1 MPQRARS
8 GRLFVLGN
16 AGLDIGLDLPGLPQ
30 PGETLLG
37 RAAGRAPG
45 GKGLNQAVVAARA
58 ALVPVLF
65 FSPIGDDP
73 DGQHVLRALA
83 SEPFAALEL
92 PVLAAPT
99 DLSILM
105 VLPGGENA
113 IVSAGDCAHALPP
126 AAATAFAAR
135 CAPGDWL
142 LLQGNLLPPVT
153 AAAIAAARAR
163 GARIMLNTAPVT
175 ADMAALLTLCDLVVA
190 NSAEAEQLAP
200 GGAIHAAP
208 DGVAIVTLG
217 AEGCRV
223 TRHGTA
229 VNHPAH
235 AVQVRDTTGAGDTF
249 CGLLAAALAAGH
261 TMDPAIAAAQAAAA
275 LTVTRPGAFPSL
287 PTVTELHRILA
298 SPPRL

>member
-1 MPQRARS
+1 MSRV
-8 GRLFVLGN
+8 FVLGN

-65 FSPIGDDP
+65 FAPIGHDP
-73 DGQHVLRALA
+73 EGQHVVRAMAL
-83 SEPFAALEL
+83 EPFATLEL

-113 IVSAGDCAHALPP
+113 IVSAGDCAHALPLD
-126 AAATAFAAR
+126 AAAGFAGR
-135 CAPGDWL
+135 CDPGDWL
-142 LLQGNLLPPVT
+142 LLQGNLLPAVT
-153 AAAIAAARAR
+153 AAAIAVARAR

-175 ADMAALLTLCDLVVA
+175 ADMIALPPLCDLVVA
-190 NSAEAEQLAP
+190 NAAEAEQLAP
-200 GGAIHAAP
+200 GGAIQSG
-208 DGVAIVTLG
+208 GVIIVTLG

-223 TRHGTA
+223 IRDHSTVH
-229 VNHPAH
+229 HPAH
-235 AVQVRDTTGAGDTF
+235 AVRVRDTTGAGDTF
-249 CGLLAAALAAGH
+249 CGVLAAALAAGRP
-261 TMDPAIAAAQAAAA
+261 MEWAVAAAQAAAA

-287 PTVTELHRILA
+287 PTAVELQRIFA
-298 SPPRL
+298 